1 MNQQH
6 PHHPHDPNQPAWP
19 PGGYN
24 PPAQP
29 PKKTNVGKVI
39 GLGCAGVIGL
49 VVLIGVIGV
58 ATGGDGDKD
67 DKTTSSAPAT
77 VPDAGRTADD
87 LPKQDDA
94 KATSSVT
101 LKARK
106 TSFSKSILA
115 SDSNYTS
122 VLVTLTNNGHEP
134 LDVNPLFFTIT
145 DTNGTK
151 HTHELAADEQQIDTV
166 KLAPGENI
174 SGTVTGKATFT
185 PKYVT
190 FTNGFLGDSYRAD
203 VS

>member
-6 PHHPHDPNQPAWP
+6 PHHPHDPNQPTWP
-19 PGGYN
+19 PGGDG
-24 PPAQP
+24 PPPQP
-29 PKKTNVGKVI
+29 PKKTTVGKVI

-49 VVLIGVIGV
+49 VVLIGVIAV
-58 ATGGDGDKD
+58 AGGGDGDKD
-67 DKTTSSAPAT
+67 DRTTSSAPAT

-87 LPKQDDA
+87 LPEPDDA
-94 KATSSVT
+94 KAESSVT

-115 SDSNYTS
+115 SDAAYTS
-122 VLVTLTNNGHEP
+122 VLVTLTNNGDEP
-134 LDVNPLFFTIT
+134 LDVNPLFFSIT
-145 DTNGTK
+145 DTDGTK
-151 HTHELAADEQQIDTV
+151 HTHELAVDEQQIDTV
-166 KLAPGENI
+166 TLAPGENI

-190 FTNGFLGDSYRAD
+190 FTNGFLGDSYRAN

>member
-19 PGGYN
+19 PGGCN
-24 PPAQP
+24 PPPQP

-58 ATGGDGDKD
+58 AAGGDSDKD
-67 DKTTSSAPAT
+67 DETTSSAPVT